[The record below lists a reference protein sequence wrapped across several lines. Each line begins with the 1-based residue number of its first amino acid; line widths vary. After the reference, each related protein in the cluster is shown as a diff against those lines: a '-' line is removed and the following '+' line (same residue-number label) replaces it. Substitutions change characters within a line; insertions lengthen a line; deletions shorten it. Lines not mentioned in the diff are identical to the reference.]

1 MFTGVV
7 GTDGEFWKEH
17 RKFSVATLR
26 HFGVGR
32 SIIAEN
38 INAEVRLLL
47 RAFEA
52 NEYEPFDPAKIIR
65 VSVSNVINSISFGAH
80 FDYDDA
86 RYGEILR
93 RIEDQFKRIGN
104 STIGSFIPALAL
116 LPGDLFKVKQAMENS
131 DAIISFLRE
140 FVNEHLQRYDEN
152 HIDDFT
158 SAFIK
163 EMKQQESS
171 KEITT
176 FTGKYN

>member
-1 MFTGVV
+1 MGSFG
-7 GTDGEFWKEH
+7 KSI
-17 RKFSVATLR
+17 RKFSVRTLR

-52 NEYEPFDPAKIIR
+52 NKKETFDPAQIIY

-80 FDYDDA
+80 FDYNDA
-86 RYGEILR
+86 RYGEMLR

-116 LPGDLFKVKQAMENS
+116 LPGDVFKIKQAMENT
-131 DAIISFLRE
+131 DAIMSFLHE
-140 FVNEHLQRYDEN
+140 FINEHLQRYDEN

-163 EMKQQESS
+163 EMKQQ
-171 KEITT
+171 
-176 FTGKYN
+176 